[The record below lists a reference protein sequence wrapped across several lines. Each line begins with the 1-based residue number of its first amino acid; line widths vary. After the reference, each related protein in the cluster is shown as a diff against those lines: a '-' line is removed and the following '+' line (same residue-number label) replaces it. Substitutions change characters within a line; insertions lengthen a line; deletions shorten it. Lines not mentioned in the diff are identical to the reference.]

1 MAPLKK
7 RSSMS
12 LKTVKVPK
20 EIEPLF
26 KQAED
31 YVSDYFKKLNLS
43 PSTGQIHIND
53 DRYILVRA
61 ESLSVN
67 FLEFLINMYP
77 SLNLNE
83 AREAS
88 SKVLFDMG
96 HTIGKA
102 DAHSFH
108 LKNEQTDP
116 IEKLSCGPVHFAHTG
131 WSFVEILEPSSPTP
145 DENFLMVYDHPH
157 SFESDSW
164 LSSDKKADFCTCHMN
179 AGYSSGWCSKSFD
192 METKAK
198 EILCRSKGDQVC
210 RFVMAPPHRLEEHI
224 DFYKKQNPGLFH

>member
-1 MAPLKK
+1 
-7 RSSMS
+7 MS

-20 EIEPLF
+20 DIEPLF

-31 YVSDYFKKLNLS
+31 YVSEYFSKLELS
-43 PSTGQIHIND
+43 PNTGQIHINN
-53 DRYILVRA
+53 DRYVLVRA

-77 SLNLNE
+77 SLNSNE
-83 AREAS
+83 ARSAS

-102 DAHSFH
+102 DASSFH
-108 LKNEQTDP
+108 KKSDKNGP

-131 WSFVEILEPSSPTP
+131 WSFVEILEASSPTP
-145 DENFLMVYDHPH
+145 DEDFYLVYDHPH

-164 LSSDKKADFCTCHMN
+164 LNADKKADFCTCHMN
-179 AGYSSGWCSKSFD
+179 AGYSSGWCSQSFE

-198 EILCRSKGDQVC
+198 EILCRSKGDKVC
-210 RFVMAPPHRLEEHI
+210 RFIMAPPHRLEEHI
-224 DFYKKQNPGLFH
+224 QTYKDKNKGLFN